1 MILDE
6 KSFGEVNLIS
16 AAWAGVANAGLAL
29 VGKGL
34 SIVDKMAGLTTAES
48 IIFGTMTNS
57 PLIGLGMAINMG
69 ISKHASVYTFNDLY
83 NDTIGK
89 HKQLTW
95 RW

>member
-16 AAWAGVANAGLAL
+16 AAWAGVANIGRAL

-34 SIVDKMAGLTTAES
+34 SIADKMAGLTTAES
-48 IIFGTMTNS
+48 IIFGTITNS
-57 PLIGLGMAINMG
+57 PLLVLGMAINMG
-69 ISKHASVYTFNDLY
+69 VSKHASVYTVNDLY
-83 NDTIGK
+83 NDTFGK